1 MLQLIERWQEE
12 DSEIGFADD
21 RKGSDKV
28 DPDFAPYTPR
38 VDLEDV
44 QTGRACKDSSSDEDD
59 CFIMEPITARPLAY
73 ASPMGVPAGTAPRTG
88 TQPSAPPVST
98 KKGKKAAVKP
108 KKGAAPPVPPARRPP
123 REMPLASG

>member
-1 MLQLIERWQEE
+1 MFQLKERWQEE
-12 DSEIGFADD
+12 DSEIDFAAD
-21 RKGSDKV
+21 RAGSDKE

-44 QTGRACKDSSSDEDD
+44 QAARASKDSSSDEDD
-59 CFIMEPITARPLAY
+59 CYIMEPITARSLAY
-73 ASPMGVPAGTAPRTG
+73 ASPMGAPAGTAPRTG
-88 TQPSAPPVST
+88 TQPNAPPAAD

-108 KKGAAPPVPPARRPP
+108 KKGAPPPVPAPRRPP